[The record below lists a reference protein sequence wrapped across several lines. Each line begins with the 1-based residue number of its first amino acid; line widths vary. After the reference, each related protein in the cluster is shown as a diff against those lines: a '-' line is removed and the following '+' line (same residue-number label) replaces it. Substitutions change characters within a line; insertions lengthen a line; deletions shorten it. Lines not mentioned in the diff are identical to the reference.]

1 MFCFK
6 YLFLM
11 QIAMFLLILYVK
23 PISAQDSL
31 RVLIITAHPD
41 EAEEYAGGTIALFS
55 KSGAAVKVA
64 SLSNGDVGHWRMTK
78 EDLAVRRKNEALAAG
93 KILGISSY
101 EILDNHDGELMPD
114 IALRKEVVRIIREWQ
129 PDVVITFL
137 EMFAGGHAD
146 NMAVAQ
152 TVRQGAGLSL
162 APLFLP
168 EVPVLTKKP
177 VFLVMR
183 DYYSK
188 SFPHK
193 PDFVIP
199 IDKVI
204 ELKYKSFAAHASQ
217 FFEFAPWQRGLLE
230 EVPKEEKE
238 QRAYFEKYWGEF
250 STISAE
256 MRNWLA
262 EWYGQAIAEQ
272 FTYAEEFEYA
282 SNSRHLNREEIIKLF
297 PMLK

>member
-1 MFCFK
+1 MHYFK
-6 YLFLM
+6 FILTPVV
-11 QIAMFLLILYVK
+11 FLLAFNFNHLY
-23 PISAQDSL
+23 AQDSL

-55 KSGAAVKVA
+55 QEGAAVKVA
-64 SLSNGDVGHWRMTK
+64 SLSNGDVGHWSMTK
-78 EDLAVRRKNEALAAG
+78 EALAVRRKQEALAAA

-114 IALRKEVVRIIREWQ
+114 ISLRKQVVRIIRTWQ

-137 EMFAGGHAD
+137 EMFGGGHTD

-152 TVRQGAGLSL
+152 TVRQSAGLSL

-168 EVPVLTKKP
+168 EIPVLTKKP

-204 ELKYKSFAAHASQ
+204 DLKYKSFAAHASQ
-217 FFEFAPWQRGLLE
+217 FFEFAPWQRGLLA
-230 EVPKEEKE
+230 EVPKEENQ
-238 QRAYFEKYWGEF
+238 QRAFLEKYWGEF
-250 STISAE
+250 SSINAE
-256 MRNWLA
+256 MRNWLKD
-262 EWYGQAIAEQ
+262 WYGDVKAKQ
-272 FTYAEEFEYA
+272 FKYAEEFEYA
-282 SNSRHLNREEIIKLF
+282 SNSRRLNSEDILKLF
-297 PMLK
+297 PMLKP